1 MILGQVS
8 QPKHKS
14 DLIKRFNQLKNV
26 DFKMWEDV
34 DRSELSKITNDIS
47 RYITNKEATI
57 IVIKKGN
64 KMKTFKMYRTS
75 NAQINHFTFPW
86 VMS

>member
-34 DRSELSKITNDIS
+34 DRSELSKIT
-47 RYITNKEATI
+47 APL
-57 IVIKKGN
+57 
-64 KMKTFKMYRTS
+64 RTL
-75 NAQINHFTFPW
+75 
-86 VMS
+86 

>member
-1 MILGQVS
+1 MGRIDKKSPHTYLGEGVMILGQVS

-34 DRSELSKITNDIS
+34 ERSELSKITNDNS

-57 IVIKKGN
+57 IVIKK
-64 KMKTFKMYRTS
+64 R
-75 NAQINHFTFPW
+75 
-86 VMS
+86 

>member
-34 DRSELSKITNDIS
+34 ERSELSKISNDIS

-57 IVIKKGN
+57 IVIKK
-64 KMKTFKMYRTS
+64 R
-75 NAQINHFTFPW
+75 
-86 VMS
+86 

>member
-34 DRSELSKITNDIS
+34 ERSELSKITNYIS

-57 IVIKKGN
+57 IVIKK
-64 KMKTFKMYRTS
+64 R
-75 NAQINHFTFPW
+75 
-86 VMS
+86 